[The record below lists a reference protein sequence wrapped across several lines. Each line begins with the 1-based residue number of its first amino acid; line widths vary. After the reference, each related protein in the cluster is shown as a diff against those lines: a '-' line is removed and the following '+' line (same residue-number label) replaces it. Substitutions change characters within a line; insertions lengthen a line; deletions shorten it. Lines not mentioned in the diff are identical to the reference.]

1 MRQANQII
9 DQIGKGLVLGM
20 VASWFRDNPEAMMLV
35 VPALAGLFAWLSTL
49 VGERGVAS
57 FLSDK

>member
-1 MRQANQII
+1 VRQTYQIV

-20 VASWFRDNPEAMMLV
+20 IASWFRDKPEVMMLV
-35 VPALAGLFAWLSTL
+35 VPVSAGLFAWLSTL

-57 FLSDK
+57 FLTDK